1 MKILITLIFC
11 ACVSFV
17 KAQINSNS
25 LFFVINNDNP
35 NFYEKVIGRNI
46 TQKTYGINCP
56 NSPFW
61 SVSFMYFSKD
71 FFDYPARFVLLMPQT
86 MFKEFEKKNSVIY
99 VKQEEEKWLKMQFD
113 EFSSQVLERS
123 PHYED
128 RFYNY
133 YDKEYQTEK
142 RYNIFI
148 IKEEDLEEDYIPCY
162 EVQLF
167 IRPTTLE

>member
-1 MKILITLIFC
+1 
-11 ACVSFV
+11 
-17 KAQINSNS
+17 
-25 LFFVINNDNP
+25 
-35 NFYEKVIGRNI
+35 
-46 TQKTYGINCP
+46 
-56 NSPFW
+56 
-61 SVSFMYFSKD
+61 
-71 FFDYPARFVLLMPQT
+71 

-99 VKQEEEKWLKMQFD
+99 VKQEEEKWIKMQFD

-167 IRPTTLE
+167 IRPTALE